1 MDKLTLQQRHRCM
14 AAIRSRDTKPELK
27 VRLYQLTT
35 KRMEDTM
42 RGVERLLNENF
53 LSIYRPH
60 KPIAYGQ
67 DEEDIQM
74 PMAAEEEIEYGHK

>member
-27 VRLYQLTT
+27 VRLYQLTA

-60 KPIAYGQ
+60 KPILYSQ
-67 DEEDIQM
+67 DEEDSL